1 MRMPLK
7 GKHMGL
13 IAAEKIR
20 KEYQA
25 GEVNTFLLL
34 KERKRNHPNI

>member
-1 MRMPLK
+1 
-7 GKHMGL
+7 MGL

-34 KERKRNHPNI
+34 KERNHPNI